1 MEDIII
7 NYIKQL
13 KKEGVTSEKYE
24 EISKY
29 IDRLESKN
37 QDLTKKFIIDILTA
51 KAQESEPFEFIGE
64 LSIVDKPYIPERCK
78 CTQPDIE
85 STHPYGYLACT
96 QCGKLV
102 K

>member
-51 KAQESEPFEFIGE
+51 K
-64 LSIVDKPYIPERCK
+64 RCE
-78 CTQPDIE
+78 CMRPDIE